1 MQSSYHTMINACIFC
16 TLYKQAHLRAS
27 AKLAGIACPGAEP
40 TVSKKSMMVNKSQK
54 FPEHIANVWE
64 IYGNVWKCM
73 EMYICRLK
81 RSWNTPKDQGLDG
94 DLRWKTMAMVRIFP
108 RCSLSI
114 VTLKCFQT
122 AISRFTTNIAIAV
135 FFEHGVY
142 SPKGMVHSCQYS
154 FVYKDNDGQWTPYYP
169 SFVRLFQTSPHAMLP
184 TTWHK

>member
-81 RSWNTPKDQGLDG
+81 RS
-94 DLRWKTMAMVRIFP
+94 
-108 RCSLSI
+108 
-114 VTLKCFQT
+114 
-122 AISRFTTNIAIAV
+122 
-135 FFEHGVY
+135 
-142 SPKGMVHSCQYS
+142 
-154 FVYKDNDGQWTPYYP
+154 
-169 SFVRLFQTSPHAMLP
+169 
-184 TTWHK
+184 